1 MTLDIEEDR
10 AEHQMLSQ
18 FVERSYAC
26 RNLFQFNMSPHADA
40 STRTRIGYCSRS
52 SSLVLRSV
60 LFVPFACRH
69 KLLPWSLVMK
79 TQLYFLIIGVIIF

>member
-18 FVERSYAC
+18 FVERSYAY
-26 RNLFQFNMSPHADA
+26 RNLFQFNVS
-40 STRTRIGYCSRS
+40 RTRIGYCSRS
-52 SSLVLRSV
+52 SALVLRSV